1 MASLSGDVRKVL
13 SNARIPLTP
22 GGVIGN
28 MVTRPGEFKTLLTF
42 NFLSRAGDMSNTTD
56 PPASEPVPATT
67 AATMEP
73 PPASLA
79 ANRGLYSTR
88 DKYLVLA
95 AAFLG
100 WMFDGLEMGIFPQ
113 IARSA
118 LNAEL
123 MGGAVTEDSIKWWHQ
138 IIDACFLFGAA
149 AGGLV
154 FGWMGDRIG
163 RVKAMAFAILVY
175 SGFTGLLYFVQSPQQ
190 IAVLR
195 FLAAIGM
202 GGEWALGVALVM
214 EVWDARYRPLMA
226 GLIGAAANVGFVIV
240 GLIGAV
246 IKVDENNW
254 RIFAIVGAA
263 PALLTFIIRLF
274 VPESHAWKETQK
286 VKPSRPLTELAA
298 DRRLTIS
305 TILAITFAS
314 IALLGTWGAVQK
326 IPAWV
331 GGMASKT
338 PAAQGNTQMA
348 LGIGA
353 IFGCLIA
360 PLIAAWLNR
369 RIAYFL
375 LCLGSLIACQ
385 VLFTQFHEYN
395 LGFLAMSFL
404 VGGVTAAVYG
414 WLPLYLP
421 ELFPTRV
428 RATAQGI
435 SFNFGRIFAGVG
447 GIALGGSV
455 PGGYAKMGAVV
466 SLIYVL
472 GLVLIWLAPET
483 KGKPLPE

>member
-1 MASLSGDVRKVL
+1 MSKLDTPSTSPDPSSVL
-13 SNARIPLTP
+13 PLQYETAVYSN
-22 GGVIGN
+22 
-28 MVTRPGEFKTLLTF
+28 
-42 NFLSRAGDMSNTTD
+42 
-56 PPASEPVPATT
+56 
-67 AATMEP
+67 
-73 PPASLA
+73 
-79 ANRGLYSTR
+79 R
-88 DKYLVLA
+88 DKWLVLT

-118 LNAEL
+118 LNAKMLGE
-123 MGGAVTEDSIKWWHQ
+123 AATEDVIKNWHQ

-149 AGGLV
+149 FGGLV
-154 FGWMGDRIG
+154 FGWLGDRIG

-175 SGFTGLLYFVQSPQQ
+175 SGFTGLLYFVTSPAQ
-190 IAVLR
+190 IAGLR

-226 GLIGAAANVGFVIV
+226 GLIGAAANVGFVLI
-240 GLIGAV
+240 GLVGAV
-246 IKVDENNW
+246 IKVDQNNW
-254 RIFAIVGAA
+254 RIFAVIGAV

-274 VPESHAWKETQK
+274 VPESHAWKATQQ
-286 VKPSRPLTELAA
+286 VKPSKPLTELFA
-298 DRRLTIS
+298 DRKLLTA
-305 TILAITFAS
+305 TILAIVFAS
-314 IALLGTWGAVQK
+314 ISLLGTWGAVQK

-331 GGMASKT
+331 GRPGFPGQTAH
-338 PAAQGNTQMA
+338 AQGNVQMA
-348 LGIGA
+348 MGVGA

-360 PLIAAWLNR
+360 PMIAAWLNR

-375 LCLGSLIACQ
+375 LSLGSLITCQ
-385 VLFTQFHEYN
+385 VLFRYFNEYN
-395 LGFLAMSFL
+395 LAFLAMTFL
-404 VGGVTAAVYG
+404 VGAVTAAVYG

-447 GIALGGSV
+447 GIVLGGSV

-466 SLIYVL
+466 SLIYIV
-472 GLVLIWLAPET
+472 GLVLIWFAPET

>member
-1 MASLSGDVRKVL
+1 MSKLDTPPTSPDPSSVL
-13 SNARIPLTP
+13 PLQYETAVYSN
-22 GGVIGN
+22 
-28 MVTRPGEFKTLLTF
+28 
-42 NFLSRAGDMSNTTD
+42 
-56 PPASEPVPATT
+56 
-67 AATMEP
+67 
-73 PPASLA
+73 
-79 ANRGLYSTR
+79 R
-88 DKYLVLA
+88 DKWLVLT

-118 LNAEL
+118 LNARMLGE
-123 MGGAVTEDSIKWWHQ
+123 AATEDVIKNWHQ

-149 AGGLV
+149 FGGLV
-154 FGWMGDRIG
+154 FGWLGDRIG

-175 SGFTGLLYFVQSPQQ
+175 SGFTGLLYFVTSPAQ
-190 IAVLR
+190 IAGLR

-226 GLIGAAANVGFVIV
+226 GLIGAAANVGFVLI
-240 GLIGAV
+240 GLVGAV
-246 IKVDENNW
+246 IKVDQNNW
-254 RIFAIVGAA
+254 RIFAVIGAV

-274 VPESHAWKETQK
+274 VPESHAWKATQQ
-286 VKPSRPLTELAA
+286 VKPSKPLTELFA
-298 DRRLTIS
+298 DRKLLTA
-305 TILAITFAS
+305 TILAIVFAS
-314 IALLGTWGAVQK
+314 ISLLGTWGAVQK

-331 GGMASKT
+331 GRPGFPGQTAH
-338 PAAQGNTQMA
+338 AQGNVQMA
-348 LGIGA
+348 MGVGA

-360 PLIAAWLNR
+360 PMIAAWLNR

-375 LCLGSLIACQ
+375 LSLGSLITCQ
-385 VLFTQFHEYN
+385 VLFRYFNEYN
-395 LGFLAMSFL
+395 LAFLAMTFL
-404 VGGVTAAVYG
+404 VGAVTAAVYG

-447 GIALGGSV
+447 GIVLGGSV

-466 SLIYVL
+466 SLIYIV
-472 GLVLIWLAPET
+472 GLVLIWFAPET

>member
-1 MASLSGDVRKVL
+1 MAQDTRSLEAVAVINPPLEYERIGPSNSGKW
-13 SNARIPLTP
+13 
-22 GGVIGN
+22 
-28 MVTRPGEFKTLLTF
+28 
-42 NFLSRAGDMSNTTD
+42 
-56 PPASEPVPATT
+56 
-67 AATMEP
+67 
-73 PPASLA
+73 
-79 ANRGLYSTR
+79 
-88 DKYLVLA
+88 LVLA

-118 LNAEL
+118 LGKLLAS
-123 MGGAVTEDSIKWWHQ
+123 GATEDTIKWWHQ

-149 AGGLV
+149 LGGLL
-154 FGWMGDRIG
+154 FGWMGDRMG

-175 SGFTGLLYFVQSPQQ
+175 SGFTGLLYFVQSPTQ
-190 IAVLR
+190 IAGLR

-214 EVWDARYRPLMA
+214 EVWDAKHRPLLA

-240 GLIGAV
+240 GLIGSV
-246 IKVDENNW
+246 IKVNESNW
-254 RIFAIVGAA
+254 RIFAIVGAL
-263 PALLTFIIRLF
+263 PALLTFIIRMF
-274 VPESHAWKETQK
+274 VPESPKWQATQR
-286 VKPSRPLTELAA
+286 VAPSRPLRELFS
-298 DRRLTIS
+298 DKRLTL
-305 TILAITFAS
+305 TALLAIGFAS

-331 GGMASKT
+331 GAPGFPGKT
-338 PAAQGNTQMA
+338 PSAQGNVQMA

-353 IFGCLIA
+353 IVGCMIA

-369 RIAYFL
+369 RITFFL

-385 VLFTQFHEYN
+385 LLFNYFNEYN
-395 LGFLAMSFL
+395 TAFLAMSFV
-404 VGGVTAAVYG
+404 VGAVTASVYG

-447 GIALGGSV
+447 GIVLGGSV
-455 PGGYAKMGAVV
+455 PGGYAKMGAAV
-466 SLIYVL
+466 SLIYIV

-483 KGKPLPE
+483 KGRPLPD